1 VAVRLRLRRI
11 GKKKMPMYQI
21 VAADSRA
28 ARNGKFLEVIG
39 RYEPRQDPMLIA
51 TNETRVFHWLK
62 NGALPTDTVR
72 SLFQRN
78 GLWVKWTLTKQ
89 GADPAKIASELEK
102 FQMAQAEKRRHD
114 EERRSRRHAS
124 RKKVKKEEGAPAAAP
139 AAAPV
144 PPAAAPAAAPVAA
157 PAAAPAVAPV
167 AAPAAAPAAAP
178 VAAPVAAPAAAPVA
192 APAVAPAAAPA
203 PSGDTPAGT

>member
-1 VAVRLRLRRI
+1 LRRI

-39 RYEPRQDPMLIA
+39 RYEPRQDPMIIA

-102 FQMAQAEKRRHD
+102 FQAAQALKRVLVPDDVARLVLFLAAD
-114 EERRSRRHAS
+114 DS
-124 RKKVKKEEGAPAAAP
+124 EGITNQGY
-139 AAAPV
+139 V
-144 PPAAAPAAAPVAA
+144 IDGGWV
-157 PAAAPAVAPV
+157 
-167 AAPAAAPAAAP
+167 
-178 VAAPVAAPAAAPVA
+178 
-192 APAVAPAAAPA
+192 
-203 PSGDTPAGT
+203 

>member
-1 VAVRLRLRRI
+1 MAVRLRLRRI

-39 RYEPRQDPMLIA
+39 RYEPRQDPMIIA

-102 FQMAQAEKRRHD
+102 FQAAQAEKRRHD
-114 EERRSRRHAS
+114 EERRARRHAS
-124 RKKVKKEEGAPAAAP
+124 RKKVKKGEGAAE
-139 AAAPV
+139 
-144 PPAAAPAAAPVAA
+144 AA
-157 PAAAPAVAPV
+157 PAAAPAP
-167 AAPAAAPAAAP
+167 
-178 VAAPVAAPAAAPVA
+178 
-192 APAVAPAAAPA
+192 APAAAPA
-203 PSGDTPAGT
+203 PAPAAAPAPAPAAAPAPAPAVAPASSGDAPAGT